1 MLEQLLKTI
10 EFPEALNFDLEEKIV
25 KSKSLVIKY
34 APDDVINYESRPLE
48 NLDYIKDWGYRSDNH
63 GQWVCLDIN
72 IKKDKLDDVF
82 SKLNELLG
90 SYNKDIID
98 IANFNSDN
106 YNSKPTQCK
115 CDDEIRIDF
124 LKVEYKHL
132 NRVESTLSIQIVKFQ
147 PIIKT

>member
-1 MLEQLLKTI
+1 MLEELLKTI

-48 NLDYIKDWGYRSDNH
+48 NLDYIKDWGYRSANN
-63 GQWVCLDIN
+63 GQWTCLDIN
-72 IKKDKLDDVF
+72 IKKDKLDEVI
-82 SKLNELLG
+82 SKLNELLE

-106 YNSKPTQCK
+106 YNSNHTQCK

-124 LKVEYKHL
+124 LKVEYKHFYK
-132 NRVESTLSIQIVKFQ
+132 VESTLSIQIAN
-147 PIIKT
+147 IKQ